1 MLLLLLFRALSQIF
15 RCFPLFSLPRL
26 LLLLL
31 LSHYMLSLYA
41 QHLSLSYHIVPR
53 RVTKNNEDCMSP
65 LSPSTGAMFAVTMA
79 TNEKLAFS
87 VPEVVK
93 AKEIPSISF
102 GKRLVIPKSS

>member
-1 MLLLLLFRALSQIF
+1 
-15 RCFPLFSLPRL
+15 
-26 LLLLL
+26 
-31 LSHYMLSLYA
+31 
-41 QHLSLSYHIVPR
+41 
-53 RVTKNNEDCMSP
+53 
-65 LSPSTGAMFAVTMA
+65 MFAVTMA